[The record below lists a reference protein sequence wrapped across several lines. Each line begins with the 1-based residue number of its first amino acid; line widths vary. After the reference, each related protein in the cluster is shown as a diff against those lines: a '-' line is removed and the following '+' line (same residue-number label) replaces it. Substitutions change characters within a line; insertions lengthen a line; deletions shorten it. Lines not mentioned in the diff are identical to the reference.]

1 MTITKVLVPSGVLGL
16 GFDIEALRRGIK
28 NKPDIISI
36 DGGSTDS
43 GPASL
48 GSGTSKYSRA
58 AIKSEWKTLMQARKE
73 ANVPLIIGTC
83 GTCGTNSMVDWMEE
97 ITIELAEELGQSLKI
112 AKLYCEQ
119 NIDFLK
125 SKFKINKIFPL
136 EPAPSLNVH
145 LLDNL
150 SHVVALAGAEQV
162 IEAINTGADIIL
174 AGRTTDTAIISALP
188 LMNGVD
194 PGSAWHG
201 AKIAECGALCS
212 SNPTS
217 GVVIVEFD
225 KTGFNVEAMSA
236 SAICS
241 PESVS
246 AHMLYENADP
256 YILYEPGGYMDVT
269 NACYQSINSRK
280 VRVEG
285 GLWVS
290 SKKYTVKLEGARVS
304 GYQTSLLVLLR
315 DNNYVKN
322 AIKWTEKLSFFLNKE
337 IKQRMNLDSHEYSLN
352 FRHIGLN
359 AVLGDLEKNIG
370 NPSEVGVL
378 CIITSKTPNVCTE
391 IAKLINPFLL
401 HFPLTV
407 DEELPTFAFPYSPVH
422 SDRGCVYEFA
432 LHHVLELNDPMD
444 AFQIKT
450 LEV

>member
-119 NIDFLK
+119 NIEFLK
-125 SKFKINKIFPL
+125 NKHKINKIFPL
-136 EPAPSLNVH
+136 EPAPTLNVH
-145 LLDNL
+145 LLDDL
-150 SHVVALAGAEQV
+150 SHVVALAGAEQL

-217 GVVIVEFD
+217 GVVLVEFD
-225 KTGFNVEAMSA
+225 KTGFNVEAMSD

-241 PESVS
+241 PETVS

-322 AIKWTEKLSFFLNKE
+322 AIKWTEKLSIFLSKE
-337 IKQRMNLDSHEYSLN
+337 IEQRMNLDSHEYSLN

-370 NPSEVGVL
+370 NPREVGVL
-378 CIITSKTPNVCTE
+378 CIITSKTPNICTE

-450 LEV
+450 LEI

>member
-1 MTITKVLVPSGVLGL
+1 MIITKVLVPSGVLGL
-16 GFDIEALRRGIK
+16 GFELEALMRGIK
-28 NKPDIISI
+28 NTPDIISI

-58 AIKSEWKTLMQARKE
+58 AIKSEWRTLMKARKE
-73 ANVPLIIGTC
+73 ANIPLIIGSC

-97 ITIELAEELGQSLKI
+97 ITIELAKELGHSVKI

-119 NIDFLK
+119 NTEFLK
-125 SKFKINKIFPL
+125 SKFKSNKIFSL
-136 EPAPSLNVH
+136 DPAPK
-145 LLDNL
+145 LDCNLIDDL
-150 SHVVALAGAEQV
+150 SHVVALAGAEQ
-162 IEAINTGADIIL
+162 IKEAIKTGADIIL

-188 LMNGVD
+188 LMNGAD

-217 GVVIVEFD
+217 GVVMIEFD
-225 KTGFNVEAMSA
+225 KTGFNVEAMSENA
-236 SAICS
+236 LCS

-256 YILYEPGGYMDVT
+256 YILYEPGGYMNVT
-269 NACYQSINSRK
+269 NAHYYSIDPRK

-285 GLWVS
+285 ALWVP
-290 SKKYTVKLEGARVS
+290 SKKYTVKLEGARIA

-322 AIKWTEKLSFFLNKE
+322 AMKWTEKLSVFLDKE
-337 IKQRMNLDSHEYSLN
+337 IKQRMNLDSNEYSLG

-359 AVLGDLEKNIG
+359 AVLGDLEKNMG
-370 NPSEVGVL
+370 NPSEVGIL
-378 CIITSKTPNVCTE
+378 CSITSKVPDICTE

-422 SDRGCVYEFA
+422 SDRGCIYEFA

-444 AFQIKT
+444 AFQIQT
-450 LEV
+450 VEV

>member
-16 GFDIEALRRGIK
+16 GFDLEALRRGIR

-97 ITIELAEELGQSLKI
+97 ITIELAKELDQSLKI
-112 AKLYCEQ
+112 TKLYCEQ
-119 NIDFLK
+119 NIEFLK
-125 SKFKINKIFPL
+125 SKFKVNKIFPL
-136 EPAPSLNVH
+136 EPAPNLNVH
-145 LLDNL
+145 ILDNL

-225 KTGFNVEAMSA
+225 KTSFNVEAMSD

-269 NACYQSINSRK
+269 NARYHPINPRK

-290 SKKYTVKLEGARVS
+290 SKKYTVKLEGARVV

-322 AIKWTEKLSFFLNKE
+322 AIKWTEKLSIFLSKE
-337 IKQRMNLDSHEYSLN
+337 IKQRMNLDSHEYSLD

-359 AVLGDLEKNIG
+359 AVLGELEKNIG
-370 NPSEVGVL
+370 NPSEVGAL
-378 CIITSKTPNVCTE
+378 CIITSKVPDICTE

-432 LHHVLELNDPMD
+432 LHHVLELDDPMD
-444 AFQIKT
+444 VFQIKT

>member
-119 NIDFLK
+119 NIEFLK

-136 EPAPSLNVH
+136 EPAPNLNVH
-145 LLDNL
+145 ILDDL

-225 KTGFNVEAMSA
+225 KTGFNVEAMSD

-269 NACYQSINSRK
+269 NARYHPINPRK

-290 SKKYTVKLEGARVS
+290 SKKYTVKLEGARVV

-322 AIKWTEKLSFFLNKE
+322 AIKWTEKLSIFLSKE
-337 IKQRMNLDSHEYSLN
+337 IKQRMNLDSHEYSLD

-359 AVLGDLEKNIG
+359 AVLGELEKNR
-370 NPSEVGVL
+370 ETQV
-378 CIITSKTPNVCTE
+378 
-391 IAKLINPFLL
+391 KLVFCASSLQKILMY
-401 HFPLTV
+401 
-407 DEELPTFAFPYSPVH
+407 A
-422 SDRGCVYEFA
+422 
-432 LHHVLELNDPMD
+432 
-444 AFQIKT
+444 QK
-450 LEV
+450 

>member
-16 GFDIEALRRGIK
+16 GFDIEALKHGIK

-125 SKFKINKIFPL
+125 NKLKINKIFPL
-136 EPAPSLNVH
+136 EPAPTLNVN
-145 LLDNL
+145 LLDDL

-225 KTGFNVEAMSA
+225 KTGFNVEAMSD
-236 SAICS
+236 SAICT

-269 NACYQSINSRK
+269 NARYQSVNSRK

-290 SKKYTVKLEGARVS
+290 SKKYTVKLEGARVV

-322 AIKWTEKLSFFLNKE
+322 AIKWTEKLSIFLSKE

-444 AFQIKT
+444 IFQIKT

>member
-16 GFDIEALRRGIK
+16 GFDIEALRHGIK

-97 ITIELAEELGQSLKI
+97 ITIELAKELGQSLKI
-112 AKLYCEQ
+112 TKLYCEQ
-119 NIDFLK
+119 NIEFLK
-125 SKFKINKIFPL
+125 SKFKVNKIFPL
-136 EPAPSLNVH
+136 EPAPNLNVH
-145 LLDNL
+145 ILDNL

-225 KTGFNVEAMSA
+225 KTSFNVEAMSD

-269 NACYQSINSRK
+269 NARYHPINPRK

-290 SKKYTVKLEGARVS
+290 SKKYTVKLEGARVV
-304 GYQTSLLVLLR
+304 GYQTALLVLLR

-322 AIKWTEKLSFFLNKE
+322 AIKWTEKLSIFLSKE
-337 IKQRMNLDSHEYSLN
+337 IKQRMNLDSHEYSLD

-359 AVLGDLEKNIG
+359 AVLGELEKNIG

-378 CIITSKTPNVCTE
+378 CIITSKTPNICTE

-444 AFQIKT
+444 VFQIKT

>member
-16 GFDIEALRRGIK
+16 GFDLEALRRGIR

-97 ITIELAEELGQSLKI
+97 ITIELAKELGQSLKI
-112 AKLYCEQ
+112 TKLYCEQ
-119 NIDFLK
+119 NIEFLK
-125 SKFKINKIFPL
+125 SKFKVNKIFPL
-136 EPAPSLNVH
+136 EPAPNLNVH
-145 LLDNL
+145 ILDNL

-201 AKIAECGALCS
+201 AKISECGALCS

-225 KTGFNVEAMSA
+225 KTSFNVEAMSD

-269 NACYQSINSRK
+269 NARYHPINPRK

-290 SKKYTVKLEGARVS
+290 SKKYTVKLEGARVV

-322 AIKWTEKLSFFLNKE
+322 AIKWTEKLSIFLSKE
-337 IKQRMNLDSHEYSLN
+337 IKQRMNLDSHEYSLD

-359 AVLGDLEKNIG
+359 AVLGELEKNIG
-370 NPSEVGVL
+370 NPSEVGAL
-378 CIITSKTPNVCTE
+378 CIVTSKVPDICTE

-444 AFQIKT
+444 VFQIKT

>member
-16 GFDIEALRRGIK
+16 GFDIEALRHGIK

-119 NIDFLK
+119 NIEFLK
-125 SKFKINKIFPL
+125 NKHKINKIFPL
-136 EPAPSLNVH
+136 EPAPTLNVH
-145 LLDNL
+145 LLDDL

-217 GVVIVEFD
+217 GVIIVEFD

-256 YILYEPGGYMDVT
+256 YILFEPGGYMDVT
-269 NACYQSINSRK
+269 NARYKSINSRK

-285 GLWVS
+285 GMWVS

-304 GYQTSLLVLLR
+304 GYQTSMLVLLR

-450 LEV
+450 LEI

>member
-119 NIDFLK
+119 NIEFLK

-136 EPAPSLNVH
+136 EPAPTLNVH
-145 LLDNL
+145 LLDDL

-225 KTGFNVEAMSA
+225 KTGFNVEAMSD

-269 NACYQSINSRK
+269 NARYQSINSRK

-322 AIKWTEKLSFFLNKE
+322 AIKWTEKLSIFLSKE

-378 CIITSKTPNVCTE
+378 CIITSKNPNVCTE

>member
-16 GFDIEALRRGIK
+16 GFDIEALRSGIK

-97 ITIELAEELGQSLKI
+97 ITIELAKELGQSLKI

-119 NIDFLK
+119 NIEFLK
-125 SKFKINKIFPL
+125 SKLKIDKIFPL
-136 EPAPSLNVH
+136 EPAPTLNVH
-145 LLDNL
+145 LLDDL

-174 AGRTTDTAIISALP
+174 GGRTTDTAIISALP

-217 GVVIVEFD
+217 GVIIVEFD
-225 KTGFNVEAMSA
+225 KTGFNVEAMSD

-256 YILYEPGGYMDVT
+256 YILFEPGGYMDVT
-269 NACYQSINSRK
+269 NARYKSINSRK

-285 GLWVS
+285 GMWVS
-290 SKKYTVKLEGARVS
+290 SQKYTVKLEGARVS

-322 AIKWTEKLSFFLNKE
+322 AIKWTEKLSIFLTKE

-378 CIITSKTPNVCTE
+378 CIITSKNPNICTE

-450 LEV
+450 LEI

>member
-1 MTITKVLVPSGVLGL
+1 MNITKVLVPSGVLGL
-16 GFDIEALRRGIK
+16 GFDIEALRSGIK

-73 ANVPLIIGTC
+73 AKVPLIIGTC

-125 SKFKINKIFPL
+125 NKLKFNKIFPL
-136 EPAPSLNVH
+136 EPAPTLNVH
-145 LLDNL
+145 LLDDL

-217 GVVIVEFD
+217 GVVVVEFD

-236 SAICS
+236 NAICS

-285 GLWVS
+285 GMWVS
-290 SKKYTVKLEGARVS
+290 SKKYTVKLEGARVA

-322 AIKWTEKLSFFLNKE
+322 AIKWTEKLSIFLTKE

-370 NPSEVGVL
+370 NPSEVGIL
-378 CIITSKTPNVCTE
+378 CIVTSKTHNVCTE
-391 IAKLINPFLL
+391 IAKLINPFLCI
-401 HFPLTV
+401 H
-407 DEELPTFAFPYSPVH
+407 
-422 SDRGCVYEFA
+422 
-432 LHHVLELNDPMD
+432 
-444 AFQIKT
+444 
-450 LEV
+450 

>member
-1 MTITKVLVPSGVLGL
+1 
-16 GFDIEALRRGIK
+16 
-28 NKPDIISI
+28 
-36 DGGSTDS
+36 
-43 GPASL
+43 
-48 GSGTSKYSRA
+48 
-58 AIKSEWKTLMQARKE
+58 MQARKE

-125 SKFKINKIFPL
+125 NKLKINRIFPL
-136 EPAPSLNVH
+136 EPAPNLNVH
-145 LLDNL
+145 ILDNL

-174 AGRTTDTAIISALP
+174 GGRTTDTAIISALP

-217 GVVIVEFD
+217 GVIIVEFD
-225 KTGFNVEAMSA
+225 KTCFNVEAMSA
-236 SAICS
+236 NAICS

-285 GLWVS
+285 GMWVS
-290 SKKYTVKLEGARVS
+290 SKKYTVKLEGARVA

-322 AIKWTEKLSFFLNKE
+322 AIKWTEKLSIFLSKE
-337 IKQRMNLDSHEYSLN
+337 IKQRMNLDSHQYSLN

-370 NPSEVGVL
+370 NPSEVGIL
-378 CIITSKTPNVCTE
+378 CIVTSKTPNVCTE

-450 LEV
+450 LEI

>member
-16 GFDIEALRRGIK
+16 GFDIEALKHGIK

-125 SKFKINKIFPL
+125 NKLKINRIFPL
-136 EPAPSLNVH
+136 EPAPTLNVH
-145 LLDNL
+145 LLGDL

-217 GVVIVEFD
+217 GVVLVEFD
-225 KTGFNVEAMSA
+225 KTGFNVEAMSD

-241 PESVS
+241 PETVS

-280 VRVEG
+280 VRVQG

-322 AIKWTEKLSFFLNKE
+322 AIQWTEKLSIFLSKE
-337 IKQRMNLDSHEYSLN
+337 IKQRMNLDSQEYSLN

-450 LEV
+450 LEI